1 MKIRSQFRTIVRTT
15 VRSVIRRV
23 TRKITRTLIPY
34 RGPSFNSI
42 LALLGAC
49 YRMSVTWHERLDP
62 AFQKSRFKRLCTPEE
77 GHRQMLRDLDRIY
90 GQNPD
95 PSSSPPNPSAPP
107 EAAALPSPLMPS
119 HAAPG

>member
-1 MKIRSQFRTIVRTT
+1 
-15 VRSVIRRV
+15 VIRRV

-34 RGPSFNSI
+34 RGPSFKSI

-62 AFQKSRFKRLCTPEE
+62 AFQKSRFKCLCTPEE
-77 GHRQMLRDLDRIY
+77 GTRQMLRDLDRIY
-90 GQNPD
+90 GHHPD
-95 PSSSPPNPSAPP
+95 PSSAPPNPSAPP
-107 EAAALPSPLMPS
+107 DAAALPSPLMPS

>member
-1 MKIRSQFRTIVRTT
+1 MNIRSPFRTTVRTIVR
-15 VRSVIRRV
+15 SVVRRV

-62 AFQKSRFKRLCTPEE
+62 AFPKSRFKRLCTPEE

-90 GQNPD
+90 GQHPD

-107 EAAALPSPLMPS
+107 NAAALPSPLKGSVP
-119 HAAPG
+119 